1 MAENNQNS
9 LVTKIATYGSFIAI
23 ASFVILFISIFLKF
37 SFNIEFTAT
46 IMNICRYTL
55 ILQFILMSLPDVVD
69 KNIKKII
76 YRCIYYHRLYL
87 LFTIVVLFCNY
98 TVNHICF
105 VSNSCVH

>member
-37 SFNIEFTAT
+37 SFNIFIAT

-55 ILQFILMSLPDVVD
+55 ILGFILMSLPDVVD

-76 YRCIYYHRLYL
+76 FDAFIIIVFIFFL
-87 LFTIVVLFCNY
+87 L
-98 TVNHICF
+98 
-105 VSNSCVH
+105 

>member
-55 ILQFILMSLPDVVD
+55 ILGFILMSLPDV
-69 KNIKKII
+69 
-76 YRCIYYHRLYL
+76 
-87 LFTIVVLFCNY
+87 VVLFCNY

-105 VSNSCVH
+105 VSNSFVH

>member
-55 ILQFILMSLPDVVD
+55 ILDLYLCPYLMLLIKTSRKLYSMHLLSSSLSSFYYSSFIL
-69 KNIKKII
+69 
-76 YRCIYYHRLYL
+76 
-87 LFTIVVLFCNY
+87 
-98 TVNHICF
+98 
-105 VSNSCVH
+105 

>member
-46 IMNICRYTL
+46 IMNCPR
-55 ILQFILMSLPDVVD
+55 
-69 KNIKKII
+69 
-76 YRCIYYHRLYL
+76 HRL
-87 LFTIVVLFCNY
+87 TATSQTNATSMTPQRARGC
-98 TVNHICF
+98 
-105 VSNSCVH
+105 

>member
-37 SFNIEFTAT
+37 SFNIEFNIEFTAT

-55 ILQFILMSLPDVVD
+55 ILGFILMSLPDVVD

-76 YRCIYYHRLYL
+76 FDAFIIIVFIFFL
-87 LFTIVVLFCNY
+87 L
-98 TVNHICF
+98 
-105 VSNSCVH
+105 

>member
-55 ILQFILMSLPDVVD
+55 ILGFILMSLPDVVD
-69 KNIKKII
+69 KNIKKIKTMHLLSSSLFSF
-76 YRCIYYHRLYL
+76 YYSSFIL
-87 LFTIVVLFCNY
+87 
-98 TVNHICF
+98 
-105 VSNSCVH
+105 

>member
-55 ILQFILMSLPDVVD
+55 ILGFILMSLPDVVD
-69 KNIKKII
+69 KNIKKNYI
-76 YRCIYYHRLYL
+76 RCIYYHRLYL
-87 LFTIVVLFCNY
+87 LFTIVVLFCYY

-105 VSNSCVH
+105 VSNSCVY

>member
-55 ILQFILMSLPDVVD
+55 ILGFILMSLPDVVD
-69 KNIKKII
+69 KTSKII
-76 YRCIYYHRLYL
+76 FDAFIIIVFIFFYYSSFIL
-87 LFTIVVLFCNY
+87 LL
-98 TVNHICF
+98 H
-105 VSNSCVH
+105 S

>member
-55 ILQFILMSLPDVVD
+55 ILGFILMSLPDVVD
-69 KNIKKII
+69 KTLRK
-76 YRCIYYHRLYL
+76 LYSMHL
-87 LFTIVVLFCNY
+87 LSSSLSSFTIVVLFCNY

>member
-1 MAENNQNS
+1 MAENNRNS

-55 ILQFILMSLPDVVD
+55 ILGFILMSLPDVVD

-76 YRCIYYHRLYL
+76 FDAFLSSSL
-87 LFTIVVLFCNY
+87 FLFTIVVLFCNY